1 MAKEVTAMLSLNL
14 RDARPLHEQ
23 AREEIRRLIIA
34 GALPPEEKLPAV
46 RELAAS
52 LAINPNT
59 IARAYRDLEAEGYLY
74 SVAGRGTFVCRREHA
89 DRQRV
94 GGLLA
99 QWDRITAELLYL
111 GEGIDPLTARMRT
124 LAAPGGGA
132 L

>member
-1 MAKEVTAMLSLNL
+1 MLSLNL

-23 AREEIRRLIIA
+23 VREELRRMIVG
-34 GALPPEEKLPAV
+34 GAVRAEEKLPAV

-74 SVAGRGTFVCRREHA
+74 SVAGRGTFVCDRAHA

-94 GGLLA
+94 GGLLR
-99 QWDRITAELLYL
+99 QWDRITAELIYL
-111 GEGIDPLTARMRT
+111 GESIESLTARAHA
-124 LAAPGGGA
+124 LIGAAPEGGA